1 MRRGAMCGATMWG
14 AASVLQ
20 EHGLPGAEEHAQLVP
35 GLEGLG
41 EALQQLKQ
49 SLPSAPAAD
58 AVCTAPVLESMVQG
72 GLEVDPAIPT
82 TLGTE
87 YLLQQIN
94 QHESKLQEALV
105 EKGRKRLRELESLL
119 SQRLYDYVEDRF
131 LWGYRIDQCA
141 PFWNAKIKRFHRFP
155 GRPAG
160 CRGTFF
166 ISPRPRG
173 LGNLHPAGGQKPV
186 FVRSSLFFPLI
197 RDTMKKISFIKPFM
211 AWLFKTERGNSKMSK
226 SSKKIIGIV
235 LGVIL
240 VVIVVGLVAVMAL
253 RIDSAEA
260 EQIALEQAGG
270 GEIVER
276 EVSSEGLWNEYSY
289 TVQNGDTWYEIE
301 IGGFGQVGELKS
313 GTGDSWKY

>member
-1 MRRGAMCGATMWG
+1 MKTLKEDSKIEAQGKLDERIHFASYMPARTKWMSALGDLCQLGDQLREEQAEELRRYLERLLEAAEDYAAWRYVRGYHVG

-94 QHESKLQEALV
+94 QHESKLQEALD

-131 LWGYRIDQCA
+131 LWGYRI
-141 PFWNAKIKRFHRFP
+141 
-155 GRPAG
+155 G
-160 CRGTFF
+160 
-166 ISPRPRG
+166 
-173 LGNLHPAGGQKPV
+173 
-186 FVRSSLFFPLI
+186 VR
-197 RDTMKKISFIKPFM
+197 T
-211 AWLFKTERGNSKMSK
+211 
-226 SSKKIIGIV
+226 
-235 LGVIL
+235 IL
-240 VVIVVGLVAVMAL
+240 ECK
-253 RIDSAEA
+253 D
-260 EQIALEQAGG
+260 
-270 GEIVER
+270 
-276 EVSSEGLWNEYSY
+276 
-289 TVQNGDTWYEIE
+289 
-301 IGGFGQVGELKS
+301 
-313 GTGDSWKY
+313 